1 MLTWTRW
8 ITLIL
13 AVSAFVAWAVVSGL
27 LVTYQG
33 PSFWEMMAHAPPR
46 RIGDPTFTTYDPPL
60 DLAGLRRADVTL
72 RIGASLLVSVH
83 LVVLNLRGARP

>member
-13 AVSAFVAWAVVSGL
+13 AVSAFVTWAVVSGL

-33 PSFWEMMAHAPPR
+33 PSFREMMGPAPPR
-46 RIGDPTFTTYDPPL
+46 RIGDPTFHTFTAPL
-60 DLAGLRRADVTL
+60 DLAGLRRADAIL
-72 RIGASLLVSVH
+72 RIAAALLVSVH